1 MQRKQNLCV
10 LWVGCGVDPLLWE
23 TGRVALPQKN
33 LKTER
38 CSNPSSGHVPERLD
52 SSGLRRFSCSENPR
66 GQSKQIHTQVWSVLT
81 LQCHLALEG
90 CGVRLTL
97 RGGSALTTLLSET
110 LLRQDEVAGDP
121 EGREVVHHFTDV
133 IAPLS
138 HTTECSGRDAE
149 PCG

>member
-1 MQRKQNLCV
+1 MSTEKAEPVCP
-10 LWVGCGVDPLLWE
+10 VGGVRSGPTAVGNG
-23 TGRVALPQKN
+23 TGG
-33 LKTER
+33 T
-38 CSNPSSGHVPERLD
+38 
-52 SSGLRRFSCSENPR
+52 ENPR

-81 LQCHLALEG
+81 LQCHSALEG

-110 LLRQDEVAGDP
+110 LLRQKDEVAGDP

-138 HTTECSGRDAE
+138 YTTECSGRDAE

>member
-52 SSGLRRFSCSENPR
+52 SIGLRRFSCSENPR

-81 LQCHLALEG
+81 LQCHSALEG

-97 RGGSALTTLLSET
+97 RGGSALTTLLSEA
-110 LLRQDEVAGDP
+110 LLRQKDEVAGDQKA
-121 EGREVVHHFTDV
+121 GKWSIT
-133 IAPLS
+133 S
-138 HTTECSGRDAE
+138 QMS
-149 PCG
+149 